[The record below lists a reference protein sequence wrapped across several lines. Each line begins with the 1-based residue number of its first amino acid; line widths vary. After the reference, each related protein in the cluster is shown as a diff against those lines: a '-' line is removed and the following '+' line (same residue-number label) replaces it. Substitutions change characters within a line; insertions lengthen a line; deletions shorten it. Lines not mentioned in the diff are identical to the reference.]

1 MDDGFW
7 MDVVFS
13 MLNIID
19 DYNRQVLWIEIDTLL
34 PDQG

>member
-1 MDDGFW
+1 
-7 MDVVFS
+7 MDVSLWDGRSFS
-13 MLNIID
+13 MLNIIY